1 VSVTT
6 LALLGIIAL
15 LVAAGIYY
23 VIVPLWHITFR
34 G

>member
-1 VSVTT
+1 MSLTT
-6 LALLGIIAL
+6 WLLIAIIAL
-15 LVAAGIYY
+15 MAGAGIYY